1 MTTHQ
6 LQIEGM
12 SCGHCV
18 ARVNKTL
25 AGLDGVVVS
34 DVKIGQATISVDPA
48 KVSLAQVTA
57 ALDDAGYAARAEG
70 QAS

>member
-6 LQIEGM
+6 LQIDGM

-18 ARVNKTL
+18 ARVSKTL
-25 AGLDGVVVS
+25 QGLEGVVVN
-34 DVKIGQATISVDPA
+34 DVKIGHATISVDPA
-48 KVSLAQVTA
+48 RVSLSQVTA